1 MSNYA
6 LEIENLFFSYEDE
19 NILED
24 LSMKIEEGKFA
35 LIIGENGAGKTTLI
49 RLILNQLKKD
59 SGSIKI
65 FSDPIEKSN
74 HYQDLAYI
82 SQASVASFKLF
93 PTNVKEVIE
102 NHLKFLKKSYDIDK
116 LLEDFDLIK
125 QKNHALSDLSGGQIQ
140 RLSLILAIIKDPKI
154 LILDEPTAAIDM
166 KFSKDF
172 YEHLKNLSKKGKT
185 ILMISHD
192 YKLASIFS
200 DEIFHLSDKK
210 IRKIDRA
217 RLREG
222 LGDFYV

>member
-6 LEIENLFFSYEDE
+6 LEIENLYFSYEDE

-172 YEHLKNLSKKGKT
+172 YEHLKNLSKEGKT

>member
-6 LEIENLFFSYEDE
+6 LEIENLYFSYEDE

-172 YEHLKNLSKKGKT
+172 YEHLKNLSKEGKT

-192 YKLASIFS
+192 YKLSSIFS
-200 DEIFHLSDKK
+200 DQIFHLSNKK

>member
-6 LEIENLFFSYEDE
+6 LEIENLYFSYENE
-19 NILED
+19 NILEN
-24 LSMKIEEGKFA
+24 LSMKIENGKFA

-116 LLEDFDLIK
+116 LLKDFDLVK

-140 RLSLILAIIKDPKI
+140 RLSLILAFIKDAKI

-172 YEHLKNLSKKGKT
+172 YEHLKNLSKEGKT

-200 DEIFHLSDKK
+200 DEIFHLSNKRV
-210 IRKIDRA
+210 RKIDRA
-217 RLREG
+217 RLRES

>member
-6 LEIENLFFSYEDE
+6 LEIENLYFSYENE

-24 LSMKIEEGKFA
+24 LSMKIEKGKFA

-65 FSDPIEKSN
+65 LSDPIEKSN
-74 HYQDLAYI
+74 HYQALAYI

-116 LLEDFDLIK
+116 LLKDFDLVK

-140 RLSLILAIIKDPKI
+140 RLSLILAFIKDAKI

-172 YEHLKNLSKKGKT
+172 YEHLKNLSKEGKT

-200 DEIFHLSDKK
+200 DEIFHLSNKK
-210 IRKIDRA
+210 IRKIDRR
-217 RLREG
+217 RLRES

>member
-6 LEIENLFFSYEDE
+6 LEIENLYFSYENE

-24 LSMKIEEGKFA
+24 LSMKIENGKFA

-65 FSDPIEKSN
+65 LSDPIEKSN

-116 LLEDFDLIK
+116 LLKDFDLVK

-140 RLSLILAIIKDPKI
+140 RLSLILAFIKDAKI

-172 YEHLKNLSKKGKT
+172 YEHLKNLSKEGKT

-200 DEIFHLSDKK
+200 DEIFHLSNKRV
-210 IRKIDRA
+210 RKIDRA
-217 RLREG
+217 RLRES

>member
-6 LEIENLFFSYEDE
+6 LEIENLYFSYENE

-24 LSMKIEEGKFA
+24 LSMKIENGKFA

-49 RLILNQLKKD
+49 RLILNQLRKD

-65 FSDPIEKSN
+65 LSDPIEKSN

-116 LLEDFDLIK
+116 LLKDFDLVK

-140 RLSLILAIIKDPKI
+140 RLSLILAFIKDAKI

-172 YEHLKNLSKKGKT
+172 YEHLKNLSKEGKT

-200 DEIFHLSDKK
+200 DEIFHLSNKRV
-210 IRKIDRA
+210 RKIDRA
-217 RLREG
+217 RLRES

>member
-6 LEIENLFFSYEDE
+6 LEIENLYFSYENE

-65 FSDPIEKSN
+65 LSDPIEKSN

-116 LLEDFDLIK
+116 LLKDFDLVK

-140 RLSLILAIIKDPKI
+140 RLSLILAFIKDAKI

-172 YEHLKNLSKKGKT
+172 YEHLKNLSKEGKT

-200 DEIFHLSDKK
+200 DEIFHLSNKRV
-210 IRKIDRA
+210 RKIDRA
-217 RLREG
+217 RLRES

>member
-6 LEIENLFFSYEDE
+6 LEIENLYFSYEDE

-172 YEHLKNLSKKGKT
+172 YEHLKNLSEKGKT

-200 DEIFHLSDKK
+200 DQIFHLSDKK
-210 IRKIDRA
+210 IRKIDRT

>member
-6 LEIENLFFSYEDE
+6 LEIENLYFSYEDE

-172 YEHLKNLSKKGKT
+172 YEHLKNLSEKGKT

-200 DEIFHLSDKK
+200 DEIFHLSNKRV
-210 IRKIDRA
+210 RKIDRT

>member
-172 YEHLKNLSKKGKT
+172 YEHLKNLSEKGKT

>member
-6 LEIENLFFSYEDE
+6 LEIENLYFSYENE

-24 LSMKIEEGKFA
+24 LSMKIENGKFA

-116 LLEDFDLIK
+116 LLKDFDLVK

-140 RLSLILAIIKDPKI
+140 RLSLILAFIKDAKI

-172 YEHLKNLSKKGKT
+172 YEHLKNLSKEGKT

-200 DEIFHLSDKK
+200 DEIFHLSNKRV
-210 IRKIDRA
+210 RKIDRA
-217 RLREG
+217 RLRES

>member
-6 LEIENLFFSYEDE
+6 LEIENLYFSYENE

-24 LSMKIEEGKFA
+24 LSMKIENGKFA

-65 FSDPIEKSN
+65 LSDPIEKSN

-82 SQASVASFKLF
+82 FQASVASFKLF

-116 LLEDFDLIK
+116 LLKDFDLVK

-140 RLSLILAIIKDPKI
+140 RLSLILAFIKDAKI

-172 YEHLKNLSKKGKT
+172 YEHLKNLSKEGKT

-200 DEIFHLSDKK
+200 DEIFHLSNKRV
-210 IRKIDRA
+210 RKIDRR
-217 RLREG
+217 RLRES

>member
-1 MSNYA
+1 M
-6 LEIENLFFSYEDE
+6 
-19 NILED
+19 
-24 LSMKIEEGKFA
+24 
-35 LIIGENGAGKTTLI
+35 
-49 RLILNQLKKD
+49 
-59 SGSIKI
+59 
-65 FSDPIEKSN
+65 
-74 HYQDLAYI
+74 AYI
-82 SQASVASFKLF
+82 FQASVASFKLF

-102 NHLKFLKKSYDIDK
+102 NHLKFLKKSYDLDK

-172 YEHLKNLSKKGKT
+172 YEHLKNLSKEGKT

-200 DEIFHLSDKK
+200 DEIFHLSNKRV
-210 IRKIDRA
+210 RKIDRR
-217 RLREG
+217 RLRES

>member
-1 MSNYA
+1 MNNYA
-6 LEIENLFFSYEDE
+6 LEIENLYFSYEEE

-172 YEHLKNLSKKGKT
+172 YEHLKKLSEKGKT

-200 DEIFHLSDKK
+200 DEIFHLSNKK

-217 RLREG
+217 KLREG

>member
-125 QKNHALSDLSGGQIQ
+125 QKKHALSDLSGGQIQ

-210 IRKIDRA
+210 IRKIDRT

>member
-1 MSNYA
+1 MNNYA
-6 LEIENLFFSYEDE
+6 LEIENLFFSYENE

-172 YEHLKNLSKKGKT
+172 YEHLKKLSEKGKT

-200 DEIFHLSDKK
+200 DEIFHLSNKRV
-210 IRKIDRA
+210 RKIDRT

>member
-6 LEIENLFFSYEDE
+6 LEIENLYFSYENE

-24 LSMKIEEGKFA
+24 LSMKIENGKFA

-65 FSDPIEKSN
+65 LSDPIEKSN

-82 SQASVASFKLF
+82 FQASVASFKLF

-102 NHLKFLKKSYDIDK
+102 NHLKFLKKSYDLDK

-172 YEHLKNLSKKGKT
+172 YEHLKNLSKEGKT

-200 DEIFHLSDKK
+200 DEIFHLSNKRV
-210 IRKIDRA
+210 RKIDRR
-217 RLREG
+217 RLRES

>member
-6 LEIENLFFSYEDE
+6 LEIENLYFSYEDE

-82 SQASVASFKLF
+82 FQASVASFKLF

-172 YEHLKNLSKKGKT
+172 YEHLKNLSEKGKT

-200 DEIFHLSDKK
+200 DEIFHLSNKRV
-210 IRKIDRA
+210 RKIDRT

>member
-6 LEIENLFFSYEDE
+6 LEIENLYFSYEDE

-140 RLSLILAIIKDPKI
+140 RLSLIL
-154 LILDEPTAAIDM
+154 DEPTAAIDM

-172 YEHLKNLSKKGKT
+172 YEHLKNLSEKGKT

-200 DEIFHLSDKK
+200 DEIFHLSNKRV
-210 IRKIDRA
+210 RKIDRR
-217 RLREG
+217 RLRES

>member
-6 LEIENLFFSYEDE
+6 LEIENLYFSYEDE

-172 YEHLKNLSKKGKT
+172 YEHLKKLSEKGKT

-200 DEIFHLSDKK
+200 DEIFHLSNKK

-217 RLREG
+217 KLREG

>member
-6 LEIENLFFSYEDE
+6 LEIENLYFSYEDE

-116 LLEDFDLIK
+116 LLKDFDLVK

-140 RLSLILAIIKDPKI
+140 RLSLILAFIKDAKI

-172 YEHLKNLSKKGKT
+172 YEHLKNLSKEGKT

-200 DEIFHLSDKK
+200 DEIFHLSNKRV
-210 IRKIDRA
+210 RKIDRA
-217 RLREG
+217 RLRES

>member
-6 LEIENLFFSYEDE
+6 LEIENLYFSYENE
-19 NILED
+19 NILEN

-59 SGSIKI
+59 SGIIKI

-93 PTNVKEVIE
+93 PTNVKEVIQ
-102 NHLKFLKKSYDIDK
+102 NHLKFLKKSYDIDI

-217 RLREG
+217 KLREG

>member
-6 LEIENLFFSYEDE
+6 LEIENLYFSYEDE

-172 YEHLKNLSKKGKT
+172 YEHLKNLSEKGKT

>member
-6 LEIENLFFSYEDE
+6 LEIENLYFSYENE

-93 PTNVKEVIE
+93 PTNVKEVIQ
-102 NHLKFLKKSYDIDK
+102 NNLKFLKKSYDIDK

-140 RLSLILAIIKDPKI
+140 RLSLILAFIKDAKI

-210 IRKIDRA
+210 IRKIDRT

>member
-1 MSNYA
+1 MNNYA
-6 LEIENLFFSYEDE
+6 LEIENLYFSYEDE

-172 YEHLKNLSKKGKT
+172 YEHLKKLSEKGKT

-200 DEIFHLSDKK
+200 DEIFHLSNKK

-217 RLREG
+217 KLREG

>member
-6 LEIENLFFSYEDE
+6 LEIENLYFSYEDE